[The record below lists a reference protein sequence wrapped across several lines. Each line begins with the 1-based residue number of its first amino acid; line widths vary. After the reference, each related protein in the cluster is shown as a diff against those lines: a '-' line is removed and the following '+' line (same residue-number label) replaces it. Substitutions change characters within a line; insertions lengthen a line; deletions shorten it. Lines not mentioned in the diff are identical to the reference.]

1 MDKNTK
7 KWIYLFLLS
16 GIWGSSYI
24 LIKKGLIGLSPIQ
37 LACFRIVITSF
48 ILVFFGLRH
57 VKNLNRD
64 QWKWLSVTGFFGTFF
79 PTFLFAYSE
88 TKIDSSVVA
97 VLNGLTPLFTLFIA
111 LLFFRYTFKK
121 LQFFGVAV
129 GLLGTV
135 MLIYDEY
142 SSKSFS
148 NANYSLLVLIASLCY
163 GFNVNILKY
172 KLKGVSSIGIAIGNF
187 LAITPPALILLI
199 LSDFSWNTFYK
210 KEEVITSLL
219 FVFILASMGTALAK
233 VMFNELVAISS
244 PVFSVSTTYLL
255 PIVAIGWGILDGE
268 SFGISK
274 FISAFIILIG
284 IYLITLKKVKN

>member
-57 VKNLNRD
+57 VKNLSRD

-111 LLFFRYTFKK
+111 VFFFSYTFRK
-121 LQFFGVAV
+121 LQFLGVAV

-187 LAITPPALILLI
+187 LAITPPALILLV

-210 KEEVITSLL
+210 EEDVITSLL

-274 FISAFIILIG
+274 FLSAFIILIG
-284 IYLITLKKVKN
+284 IYLITLKKLKN

>member
-1 MDKNTK
+1 MDKNSK

-24 LIKKGLIGLSPIQ
+24 LIKKGLVGLSPIQ
-37 LACFRIVITSF
+37 LSCFRIVITSF
-48 ILVFFGLRH
+48 ILGFFGLRH
-57 VKNLNRD
+57 VRNLSRN
-64 QWKWLSVTGFFGTFF
+64 QWKWLFVTGFFGTFF
-79 PTFLFAYSE
+79 PTFMFAYSE

-111 LLFFRYTFKK
+111 VLFFGYTFRK
-121 LQFFGVAV
+121 LQFLGVAV
-129 GLLGTV
+129 GLLGTI
-135 MLIYDEY
+135 MLISDEY

-187 LAITPPALILLI
+187 LAITPPAFILLL

-210 KEEVITSLL
+210 EEDIITSLL

-233 VMFNELVAISS
+233 VMFNELVTISS

-255 PIVAIGWGILDGE
+255 PIVAIGWGMLDGE

-274 FISAFIILIG
+274 FLSAFIILLG
-284 IYLITLKKVKN
+284 IYLITKKN

>member
-57 VKNLNRD
+57 LKNLNRD

-111 LLFFRYTFKK
+111 VLFFGYTFRK
-121 LQFFGVAV
+121 LQFVGVAV
-129 GLLGTV
+129 GLLGTI
-135 MLIYDEY
+135 MLIYDQY

-172 KLKGVSSIGIAIGNF
+172 KLKGVSSMGIAIGNF

-199 LSDFSWNTFYK
+199 LSDFSWNTFY
-210 KEEVITSLL
+210 EEKNILTSLL

-233 VMFNELVAISS
+233 VIFNELVTISS

-268 SFGISK
+268 SFGIGK
-274 FISAFIILIG
+274 FLSAFVILAG
-284 IYLITLKKVKN
+284 IYLITKKN

>member
-1 MDKNTK
+1 MDKNSK

-24 LIKKGLIGLSPIQ
+24 LIKKGLVGLSPIQ
-37 LACFRIVITSF
+37 LSCFRIVITSF
-48 ILVFFGLRH
+48 ILVLFGLRH
-57 VKNLNRD
+57 VKNLSKN
-64 QWKWLSVTGFFGTFF
+64 QWKWLFVTGFFGTFF

-111 LLFFRYTFKK
+111 VLFFGYTFRK
-121 LQFFGVAV
+121 LQFLGVAV

-187 LAITPPALILLI
+187 LAITPPALILLL

-233 VMFNELVAISS
+233 VMFNELVTISS

-274 FISAFIILIG
+274 ILSAFIILLG
-284 IYLITLKKVKN
+284 IYLITKKNLKT

>member
-1 MDKNTK
+1 MDKNSK

-24 LIKKGLIGLSPIQ
+24 LIKKGLVGLSPIQ
-37 LACFRIVITSF
+37 LSCFRIVITSF

-57 VKNLNRD
+57 VKNLSRD
-64 QWKWLSVTGFFGTFF
+64 QWKWLFVTGFFGTFF

-88 TKIDSSVVA
+88 TKINSSVVA

-111 LLFFRYTFKK
+111 VLFFGYTFRK
-121 LQFFGVAV
+121 LQFLGVAV

-135 MLIYDEY
+135 MLINDEY

-187 LAITPPALILLI
+187 LAITPPALILLV

-210 KEEVITSLL
+210 EEDIITSLL

-233 VMFNELVAISS
+233 VMFNELVTISS

-255 PIVAIGWGILDGE
+255 PIVAIGWGMLDGE
-268 SFGISK
+268 SFGVSK
-274 FISAFIILIG
+274 FLSAFIILLG
-284 IYLITLKKVKN
+284 IYLITKKN

>member
-37 LACFRIVITSF
+37 LACFRIIITSF

-129 GLLGTV
+129 GLMGTV

-268 SFGISK
+268 SFGINK

-284 IYLITLKKVKN
+284 IYLITLKKLKN

>member
-24 LIKKGLIGLSPIQ
+24 LIKKGLVGLSPIQ

-57 VKNLNRD
+57 VKNLSRN

-111 LLFFRYTFKK
+111 VLFFGYTFRK
-121 LQFFGVAV
+121 LQFLGVAV

-172 KLKGVSSIGIAIGNF
+172 KLKGISSIGIAIGNF
-187 LAITPPALILLI
+187 LAITPPALTLLV

-210 KEEVITSLL
+210 EEDIITSLL

-233 VMFNELVAISS
+233 VMFNELVTISS

-268 SFGISK
+268 SFGINK
-274 FISAFIILIG
+274 FLSAFIILLG
-284 IYLITLKKVKN
+284 IYLITKKKIKT

>member
-1 MDKNTK
+1 MDKNSK

-24 LIKKGLIGLSPIQ
+24 LIKKGLVGLSPIQ
-37 LACFRIVITSF
+37 LSCFRIVITSL

-57 VKNLNRD
+57 IKNLSID
-64 QWKWLSVTGFFGTFF
+64 QWKWLFITGFFGTFF

-111 LLFFRYTFKK
+111 VLFFSYTFRK

-129 GLLGTV
+129 GLLGTI
-135 MLIYDEY
+135 MLINDEY

-148 NANYSLLVLIASLCY
+148 NANYSLLVIIASLCY

-172 KLKGVSSIGIAIGNF
+172 KLKRVSSIGIAIGNF
-187 LAITPPALILLI
+187 LAITPPALILLF

-210 KEEVITSLL
+210 EEDIITSLL
-219 FVFILASMGTALAK
+219 FVFILASMRTALAK
-233 VMFNELVAISS
+233 VMFNELVTISS
-244 PVFSVSTTYLL
+244 PVFSV
-255 PIVAIGWGILDGE
+255 
-268 SFGISK
+268 
-274 FISAFIILIG
+274 
-284 IYLITLKKVKN
+284 

>member
-24 LIKKGLIGLSPIQ
+24 LIKKGLVGLSPIQ

-57 VKNLNRD
+57 VSNLSRD

-111 LLFFRYTFKK
+111 VFFFSYTFKK
-121 LQFFGVAV
+121 LQFFGVTV

-142 SSKSFS
+142 SSKPFS

-172 KLKGVSSIGIAIGNF
+172 KLKGVSSIGVAIGNF
-187 LAITPPALILLI
+187 LAITPPALVLLV
-199 LSDFSWNTFYK
+199 LSDFSWKTFYR
-210 KEEVITSLL
+210 EEDIMTSLL

-233 VMFNELVAISS
+233 VMFNELVSISS

-268 SFGISK
+268 PFGISK

-284 IYLITLKKVKN
+284 IYLITKKK

>member
-24 LIKKGLIGLSPIQ
+24 LIKKGLVGLSPIQ

-57 VKNLNRD
+57 VSNLSRD

-111 LLFFRYTFKK
+111 VLFFSYTFKK
-121 LQFFGVAV
+121 LQFLGVAI

-187 LAITPPALILLI
+187 LAITPPALILLV
-199 LSDFSWNTFYK
+199 LSDFSWKTFYRGGGYYN
-210 KEEVITSLL
+210 IS
-219 FVFILASMGTALAK
+219 FIC
-233 VMFNELVAISS
+233 IYSS
-244 PVFSVSTTYLL
+244 IYGDCP
-255 PIVAIGWGILDGE
+255 
-268 SFGISK
+268 SK
-274 FISAFIILIG
+274 S
-284 IYLITLKKVKN
+284 YV

>member
-268 SFGISK
+268 PFGINK
-274 FISAFIILIG
+274 LISAFIILIG
-284 IYLITLKKVKN
+284 IYLITLKKLKN

>member
-1 MDKNTK
+1 MDKNSK

-24 LIKKGLIGLSPIQ
+24 LIKKGLVGLSPIQ
-37 LACFRIVITSF
+37 LSCFRIVITSL

-57 VKNLNRD
+57 IKNLSID
-64 QWKWLSVTGFFGTFF
+64 QWKWLFITGFFGTFF

-111 LLFFRYTFKK
+111 VFFFSYTFRK

-129 GLLGTV
+129 GLLGTI
-135 MLIYDEY
+135 MLINDEY

-148 NANYSLLVLIASLCY
+148 NANYSLLVIIASLCY

-172 KLKGVSSIGIAIGNF
+172 KLKRVSSIGIAIGNF
-187 LAITPPALILLI
+187 LAITPPALILLF

-210 KEEVITSLL
+210 EEDIITSLL

-233 VMFNELVAISS
+233 VMFNELVTISS

-255 PIVAIGWGILDGE
+255 PIVAIGWGMLDGE

-274 FISAFIILIG
+274 FLSAFIILLG
-284 IYLITLKKVKN
+284 IYLITKKN

>member
-57 VKNLNRD
+57 LKNLNRD

-163 GFNVNILKY
+163 GFNVNILKF

-268 SFGISK
+268 SFGINK

>member
-1 MDKNTK
+1 MDKNSK

-24 LIKKGLIGLSPIQ
+24 LIKKGLVGLSPIQ
-37 LACFRIVITSF
+37 LSCFRIVITSF
-48 ILVFFGLRH
+48 ILVLFGLRH
-57 VKNLNRD
+57 VKNLSRG
-64 QWKWLSVTGFFGTFF
+64 QWKWLFVTGFFGTFF

-111 LLFFRYTFKK
+111 VLFFGYTFRK
-121 LQFFGVAV
+121 LQFLGVAV
-129 GLLGTV
+129 GLLGTI
-135 MLIYDEY
+135 MLISDEY

-187 LAITPPALILLI
+187 LAITPPAFILL
-199 LSDFSWNTFYK
+199 LLADFFWNTFYK
-210 KEEVITSLL
+210 E
-219 FVFILASMGTALAK
+219 
-233 VMFNELVAISS
+233 
-244 PVFSVSTTYLL
+244 
-255 PIVAIGWGILDGE
+255 
-268 SFGISK
+268 
-274 FISAFIILIG
+274 
-284 IYLITLKKVKN
+284 

>member
-1 MDKNTK
+1 MDKNSK

-24 LIKKGLIGLSPIQ
+24 LIKKGLVGLSPIQ
-37 LACFRIVITSF
+37 LSCFRIVITSF
-48 ILVFFGLRH
+48 ILVLFGLRH
-57 VKNLNRD
+57 VKNLSRN
-64 QWKWLSVTGFFGTFF
+64 QWKWLFVTGFFGTFF

-111 LLFFRYTFKK
+111 VLFFGYTFRK
-121 LQFFGVAV
+121 LQFLGVAV
-129 GLLGTV
+129 GLLGTI
-135 MLIYDEY
+135 MLISDEY

-187 LAITPPALILLI
+187 LAITPPALILLL

-210 KEEVITSLL
+210 EEDIITSLL

-233 VMFNELVAISS
+233 VMFNELVTISS

-255 PIVAIGWGILDGE
+255 PIVAIGWGMLDGE

-274 FISAFIILIG
+274 FLSAFIILLG
-284 IYLITLKKVKN
+284 IYLITKKN

>member
-57 VKNLNRD
+57 VSNLSRD

-111 LLFFRYTFKK
+111 VFFFSYTFKK
-121 LQFFGVAV
+121 LQFFGVTV

-142 SSKSFS
+142 SSKPFS

-172 KLKGVSSIGIAIGNF
+172 KLKGVSSIGVAIGNF
-187 LAITPPALILLI
+187 LAITPPALVLLV
-199 LSDFSWNTFYK
+199 LSDFSWKTFYR
-210 KEEVITSLL
+210 EEDIMTSLL

-233 VMFNELVAISS
+233 VMFNELVSISS

-284 IYLITLKKVKN
+284 IYLITKKKITP

>member
-1 MDKNTK
+1 MDKNSK

-24 LIKKGLIGLSPIQ
+24 LIKKGLVGLSPIQ
-37 LACFRIVITSF
+37 LSCFRIVITSF

-57 VKNLNRD
+57 VRNLSRN
-64 QWKWLSVTGFFGTFF
+64 QWKWLFFTGFFGTFF
-79 PTFLFAYSE
+79 PTFMFAYSE

-111 LLFFRYTFKK
+111 VLFFGYTFRK
-121 LQFFGVAV
+121 LQFLGVAV
-129 GLLGTV
+129 GLLGTI
-135 MLIYDEY
+135 MLISDEY

-187 LAITPPALILLI
+187 LAITPPAFILLI

-210 KEEVITSLL
+210 EEDIITSLL

-233 VMFNELVAISS
+233 VMFNELVTISS

-284 IYLITLKKVKN
+284 IYLITKKK

>member
-111 LLFFRYTFKK
+111 VFFFSYTFRK
-121 LQFFGVAV
+121 LQFLGVAV

-268 SFGISK
+268 SFGINK

-284 IYLITLKKVKN
+284 IYLITLKKLKN

>member
-1 MDKNTK
+1 MDKNSK

-24 LIKKGLIGLSPIQ
+24 LIKKGLVGLSPIQ
-37 LACFRIVITSF
+37 LSCFRIVITSF

-57 VKNLNRD
+57 VRNLSRN
-64 QWKWLSVTGFFGTFF
+64 QWKWLFFTGFFGTFF
-79 PTFLFAYSE
+79 PTFMFAYSE

-111 LLFFRYTFKK
+111 VLFFGYTFRK
-121 LQFFGVAV
+121 LQFLGVAV

-135 MLIYDEY
+135 MLINDEY
-142 SSKSFS
+142 SSKPFS

-187 LAITPPALILLI
+187 LAITPPALILLL

-210 KEEVITSLL
+210 EEDIITSLL

-233 VMFNELVAISS
+233 VMFNELVTISS

-284 IYLITLKKVKN
+284 IYLITKKK

>member
-187 LAITPPALILLI
+187 LAITPPALILLV

-268 SFGISK
+268 SFGINK

>member
-1 MDKNTK
+1 MDKKTK

-24 LIKKGLIGLSPIQ
+24 LIKKGLVGLSPIQ
-37 LACFRIVITSF
+37 LACFRIIITSF

-57 VKNLNRD
+57 VSNLSSD
-64 QWKWLSVTGFFGTFF
+64 QWKWLSLTGFFGTFF

-111 LLFFRYTFKK
+111 VLFFGYTFRK
-121 LQFFGVAV
+121 LQFLGVAV

-187 LAITPPALILLI
+187 LAITPPALILLV
-199 LSDFSWNTFYK
+199 LSDFSWKTFYR
-210 KEEVITSLL
+210 EEDIITSLL

-233 VMFNELVAISS
+233 VMFNELVSISS

-284 IYLITLKKVKN
+284 IYLITKKK

>member
-1 MDKNTK
+1 MDKNSK

-24 LIKKGLIGLSPIQ
+24 LIKKGLVGLSPIQ
-37 LACFRIVITSF
+37 LSCFRIVITSF

-57 VKNLNRD
+57 VRNLSRN
-64 QWKWLSVTGFFGTFF
+64 QWKWLFVTGFFGTFF
-79 PTFLFAYSE
+79 PTFMFAYSE

-111 LLFFRYTFKK
+111 VLFFGYTFRK
-121 LQFFGVAV
+121 LQFLGVAV
-129 GLLGTV
+129 GLLGTI
-135 MLIYDEY
+135 MLIGDEY

-187 LAITPPALILLI
+187 LAITPPAFILLL

-210 KEEVITSLL
+210 EEDIITSLL
-219 FVFILASMGTALAK
+219 FVFILA
-233 VMFNELVAISS
+233 
-244 PVFSVSTTYLL
+244 
-255 PIVAIGWGILDGE
+255 
-268 SFGISK
+268 
-274 FISAFIILIG
+274 
-284 IYLITLKKVKN
+284 

>member
-7 KWIYLFLLS
+7 KWVYLFLLS

-24 LIKKGLIGLSPIQ
+24 LIKKGLMGLSPIQ

-57 VKNLNRD
+57 VKNLNKD

-111 LLFFRYTFKK
+111 VLFFGYTFRK
-121 LQFFGVAV
+121 LQFLGVAV

-172 KLKGVSSIGIAIGNF
+172 KLKGISSIGIAIGNF
-187 LAITPPALILLI
+187 LAITPPALILLV

-210 KEEVITSLL
+210 QEDIITSLL

-233 VMFNELVAISS
+233 VMFNELVTISS

-255 PIVAIGWGILDGE
+255 PIVAIGWGVLDGE

-274 FISAFIILIG
+274 FLSAFIILLG
-284 IYLITLKKVKN
+284 IYLITQKKIKT

>member
-163 GFNVNILKY
+163 GFNVNILKF

-187 LAITPPALILLI
+187 LAITPPALILLV

-268 SFGISK
+268 SFGINK

>member
-1 MDKNTK
+1 MDRNTK

-24 LIKKGLIGLSPIQ
+24 LIKKGLVGLSPIQ
-37 LACFRIVITSF
+37 LSCFRIVITSF

-57 VKNLNRD
+57 VKNLSRG
-64 QWKWLSVTGFFGTFF
+64 QWKWLFVTGFFGTFF

-111 LLFFRYTFKK
+111 VLFFSYTFRK
-121 LQFFGVAV
+121 LQFLGVAV

-135 MLIYDEY
+135 MLINDEY
-142 SSKSFS
+142 SSKPFS

-187 LAITPPALILLI
+187 LAITPPALILLV
-199 LSDFSWNTFYK
+199 LSDFSWKTFYR
-210 KEEVITSLL
+210 EEDIITSLL

-233 VMFNELVAISS
+233 VMFNELVSISS
-244 PVFSVSTTYLL
+244 PFFLFRQLTC
-255 PIVAIGWGILDGE
+255 
-268 SFGISK
+268 FR
-274 FISAFIILIG
+274 
-284 IYLITLKKVKN
+284 

>member
-88 TKIDSSVVA
+88 TKVDSSVVA

-268 SFGISK
+268 SFGINK

-284 IYLITLKKVKN
+284 IYLITLKKLKN

>member
-1 MDKNTK
+1 MDRIAK

-16 GIWGSSYI
+16 IIWGSSYM
-24 LIKKGLIGLSPIQ
+24 LIKKGLVGLSPIQ
-37 LACFRIVITSF
+37 LASFRIVMTSF
-48 ILVFFGLRH
+48 ILIFFGLRH
-57 VKNLNRD
+57 VKNLSREK
-64 QWKWLSVTGFFGTFF
+64 WKWLSVTGFFGTFF

-111 LLFFRYTFKK
+111 VLFFGYTFRK
-121 LQFFGVAV
+121 LQFVGVAV
-129 GLLGTV
+129 GLLGTI
-135 MLIYDEY
+135 MLIYDQY

-172 KLKGVSSIGIAIGNF
+172 KLKGVSSMGIAIGNF

-199 LSDFSWNTFYK
+199 LSDFSWNTFY
-210 KEEVITSLL
+210 EEKNILTSLL

-233 VMFNELVAISS
+233 VIFNELVTISS

-268 SFGISK
+268 SFGIGK
-274 FISAFIILIG
+274 FLSAFVILAG
-284 IYLITLKKVKN
+284 IYLITKKN

>member
-1 MDKNTK
+1 MDKNSK

-24 LIKKGLIGLSPIQ
+24 LIKKGLVGLSPIQ
-37 LACFRIVITSF
+37 LSCFRIVITSL

-57 VKNLNRD
+57 VKNLSID
-64 QWKWLSVTGFFGTFF
+64 QWKWLFITGFFGTFF

-111 LLFFRYTFKK
+111 VLFFDYTFRK

-129 GLLGTV
+129 GLLGTI
-135 MLIYDEY
+135 MLINDEY

-148 NANYSLLVLIASLCY
+148 NANYSLLVIIASLCY

-172 KLKGVSSIGIAIGNF
+172 KLKRVSSIGIAIGNF
-187 LAITPPALILLI
+187 LAITPPALILLF

-210 KEEVITSLL
+210 EEDIITSLL

-233 VMFNELVAISS
+233 VMFNELVTISS

-255 PIVAIGWGILDGE
+255 PIVAIGWGMLDGE

-274 FISAFIILIG
+274 FLSAFIILLG
-284 IYLITLKKVKN
+284 IYLITKKN

>member
-24 LIKKGLIGLSPIQ
+24 LIKKGLIGLSPVQ

-57 VKNLNRD
+57 LKNLNRD

-111 LLFFRYTFKK
+111 VFFFSYTFRK
-121 LQFFGVAV
+121 LMFLGVAV

-148 NANYSLLVLIASLCY
+148 NANYSLLVLVASLCY

-233 VMFNELVAISS
+233 IMFNELVAISS

-268 SFGISK
+268 SFGINK

-284 IYLITLKKVKN
+284 IYLITLKKIKN

>member
-1 MDKNTK
+1 MDKNSK

-24 LIKKGLIGLSPIQ
+24 LIKKGLVGLSPIQ
-37 LACFRIVITSF
+37 LSCFRIVITSF

-57 VKNLNRD
+57 VRNLSRN
-64 QWKWLSVTGFFGTFF
+64 QWKWLFVTGFFGTFF
-79 PTFLFAYSE
+79 PTFMFAYSE

-111 LLFFRYTFKK
+111 VLFFGYTFRK
-121 LQFFGVAV
+121 LQFLGVAV
-129 GLLGTV
+129 GLLGTI
-135 MLIYDEY
+135 MLISDEY

-187 LAITPPALILLI
+187 LAITPPAFILLL

-210 KEEVITSLL
+210 EEDIITSLL

-233 VMFNELVAISS
+233 VMFNELVTISS

-274 FISAFIILIG
+274 FLSAFIILLG
-284 IYLITLKKVKN
+284 IYLITKKN

>member
-24 LIKKGLIGLSPIQ
+24 LIKKGLVGLSPIQ

-57 VKNLNRD
+57 VKNLSRN

-111 LLFFRYTFKK
+111 VLFFGYTFRK
-121 LQFFGVAV
+121 LQFLGVAV

-163 GFNVNILKY
+163 GFNVNVLKY
-172 KLKGVSSIGIAIGNF
+172 KLKGISSIGIAIGNF
-187 LAITPPALILLI
+187 LAITPPALILLV
-199 LSDFSWNTFYK
+199 LSDFSWNSFYK
-210 KEEVITSLL
+210 EEDIITSLL

-233 VMFNELVAISS
+233 VMFNELVTISS

-268 SFGISK
+268 SFGINK
-274 FISAFIILIG
+274 FLSAFIILLG
-284 IYLITLKKVKN
+284 IYLITKKKIKT

>member
-1 MDKNTK
+1 MDKNSK

-16 GIWGSSYI
+16 GIWGSSYM

-37 LACFRIVITSF
+37 LACFRILITSF
-48 ILVFFGLRH
+48 ILVFFGIRH
-57 VKNLNRD
+57 LKNLNRD
-64 QWKWLSVTGFFGTFF
+64 QWKWLFVTGFFGTFF

-121 LQFFGVAV
+121 LQFLGVAV

-255 PIVAIGWGILDGE
+255 PVVAIGWGILDGE
-268 SFGISK
+268 SFGIIK
-274 FISAFIILIG
+274 FISTFIILIG
-284 IYLITLKKVKN
+284 IYLITLKN

>member
-1 MDKNTK
+1 MDKNSK

-24 LIKKGLIGLSPIQ
+24 LIKKGLVGLSPIQ
-37 LACFRIVITSF
+37 LSCFRIVITSF

-57 VKNLNRD
+57 VKNLSRN
-64 QWKWLSVTGFFGTFF
+64 QWKWLFVTGFFGTFF
-79 PTFLFAYSE
+79 PTFMFAYSE

-111 LLFFRYTFKK
+111 VLFFGYTFRK
-121 LQFFGVAV
+121 LQFLGVAV

-135 MLIYDEY
+135 MLISDEY

-187 LAITPPALILLI
+187 LAITPPAFILLL

-210 KEEVITSLL
+210 EEDIITSLL

-233 VMFNELVAISS
+233 VMFNELVTISS

-255 PIVAIGWGILDGE
+255 PIVAIGWGMLDGE

-274 FISAFIILIG
+274 FLSAFIILLG
-284 IYLITLKKVKN
+284 IYLITKKN

>member
-24 LIKKGLIGLSPIQ
+24 LIKKGLVGLSPIQ
-37 LACFRIVITSF
+37 LACFRIVITSL

-57 VKNLNRD
+57 VSNLSRD

-111 LLFFRYTFKK
+111 VFFFSYTFKK
-121 LQFFGVAV
+121 LQFFGVTV

-142 SSKSFS
+142 SSKPFS

-187 LAITPPALILLI
+187 LAITPPALVLLV
-199 LSDFSWNTFYK
+199 LSDFSWKTFYR
-210 KEEVITSLL
+210 EEDIMTSLL

-233 VMFNELVAISS
+233 VMFNELVSISS

-268 SFGISK
+268 PFGISK

-284 IYLITLKKVKN
+284 IYLITKKK

>member
-111 LLFFRYTFKK
+111 VLF
-121 LQFFGVAV
+121 
-129 GLLGTV
+129 
-135 MLIYDEY
+135 
-142 SSKSFS
+142 
-148 NANYSLLVLIASLCY
+148 LV
-163 GFNVNILKY
+163 
-172 KLKGVSSIGIAIGNF
+172 
-187 LAITPPALILLI
+187 ILLEN
-199 LSDFSWNTFYK
+199 FSF
-210 KEEVITSLL
+210 
-219 FVFILASMGTALAK
+219 
-233 VMFNELVAISS
+233 
-244 PVFSVSTTYLL
+244 
-255 PIVAIGWGILDGE
+255 
-268 SFGISK
+268 
-274 FISAFIILIG
+274 
-284 IYLITLKKVKN
+284 

>member
-111 LLFFRYTFKK
+111 VLFFGYTFRK
-121 LQFFGVAV
+121 LQFVGVAV
-129 GLLGTV
+129 GLLGTI
-135 MLIYDEY
+135 MLIYDQY

-172 KLKGVSSIGIAIGNF
+172 KLKGVSSMGIAIGNF

-199 LSDFSWNTFYK
+199 LSDFSWNTFY
-210 KEEVITSLL
+210 EEKNILTSLL

-233 VMFNELVAISS
+233 VIFNELVTISS

-268 SFGISK
+268 SFGIGK
-274 FISAFIILIG
+274 FLSAFVILAG
-284 IYLITLKKVKN
+284 IYLITKKN

>member
-57 VKNLNRD
+57 VKNLSRD

-111 LLFFRYTFKK
+111 VFFFSYTFRK
-121 LQFFGVAV
+121 LQFLGVAV

-187 LAITPPALILLI
+187 LAITPPALILLV

-210 KEEVITSLL
+210 EEDVITSLL
-219 FVFILASMGTALAK
+219 FVFILASTGTALAK

-274 FISAFIILIG
+274 FLSAFIILIG
-284 IYLITLKKVKN
+284 IYLITLKKLKN